1 VIVRPLSSFMNR
13 TTLLCLL
20 ALGIAGCASPPLGI
34 RAGRPNA
41 TEKMMWSTYLI
52 ATKKGLATGF
62 VIGRKS
68 LAGSG
73 RAAPVMITAGH
84 LLDSIGSGPL
94 IIAVREPGKSGDAQ
108 LALVGVQAPR
118 SGKPF
123 YVRHPREDIGAFA
136 PGVSAA
142 AAGRVLPTFLGENS
156 LGGRGL
162 HAGDDVSF
170 LGFPDLLPGTSGGF
184 PVLRSGKVASYPAA
198 QPHAKGTFLINA
210 DVYPGDSGGPVFV
223 CRRGESP
230 ELVGMVI
237 ERVGRNANSFSH
249 FAIAV
254 DATSIRETLELL
266 ADREHQAAAGVK
278 PPRR

>member
-1 VIVRPLSSFMNR
+1 
-13 TTLLCLL
+13 
-20 ALGIAGCASPPLGI
+20 
-34 RAGRPNA
+34 
-41 TEKMMWSTYLI
+41 MMWSTYLV

-62 VIGRKS
+62 VISRRS
-68 LAGSG
+68 APGSG
-73 RAAPVMITAGH
+73 GAAPAMITAGH

-94 IIAVREPGKSGDAQ
+94 VIAVREPGKSGDTQ
-108 LALVGVQAPR
+108 LALVGVQTPR

-123 YVRHPREDIGAFA
+123 YVRHPREDVGAFA

-142 AAGRVLPTFLGENS
+142 AASRVLPTFLAENS
-156 LGGRGL
+156 LGGTGHEL

-210 DVYPGDSGGPVFV
+210 DVYPGDSGAPVFV
-223 CRRGESP
+223 CRHGGRP

-266 ADREHQAAAGVK
+266 ADREHQAAAGGK
-278 PPRR
+278 PRSR